1 MTPDETLDYC
11 LQSLEGTVLISS
23 WGERG
28 VFYNPG
34 RKLKRGVYVL
44 TVKEKD
50 GENDRSPH
58 LNRPGIWRVNLG
70 LRRETFQR
78 LFGPLPQRPPKG
90 GVVPLPYDFSELD
103 RLLPHPVYAWM
114 GWICALNPSRQTFE
128 ALKPLIGESY
138 EHARENYA
146 KRIK

>member
-1 MTPDETLDYC
+1 M
-11 LQSLEGTVLISS
+11 
-23 WGERG
+23 
-28 VFYNPG
+28 
-34 RKLKRGVYVL
+34 
-44 TVKEKD
+44 
-50 GENDRSPH
+50 
-58 LNRPGIWRVNLG
+58 
-70 LRRETFQR
+70 
-78 LFGPLPQRPPKG
+78 
-90 GVVPLPYDFSELD
+90 PLPYDFSELD